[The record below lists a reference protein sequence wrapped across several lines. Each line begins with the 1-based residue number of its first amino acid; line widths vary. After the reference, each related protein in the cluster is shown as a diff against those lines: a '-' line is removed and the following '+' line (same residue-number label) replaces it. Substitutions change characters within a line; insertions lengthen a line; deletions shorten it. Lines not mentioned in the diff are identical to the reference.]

1 MSGTSGR
8 ALCFPLCTSSLRR
21 HALRGSALL
30 AWATAL
36 TALFAA
42 SGAHATT
49 PDDAK
54 GLWLSADGGAVIEFK
69 ACADKPTALCGRI
82 VWDKDAGKPSDTCG
96 IQIAQ
101 LDRFENEA
109 WRDGWVY
116 DPRDRKKYKG
126 ALRIKNGD
134 LHIRAFIGTEI
145 LGQTEQMRRV
155 QELPAAPV
163 CKS

>member
-1 MSGTSGR
+1 MSGTSGP
-8 ALCFPLCTSSLRR
+8 APGPSLRSLITGR
-21 HALRGSALL
+21 PVL
-30 AWATAL
+30 L
-36 TALFAA
+36 TALVTGLVTASAA
-42 SGAHATT
+42 YATT

-82 VWDKDAGKPSDTCG
+82 VWDKDAGKPADTCG
-96 IQIAQ
+96 VQIAQ

-134 LHIRAFIGTEI
+134 LHIRAYIGTEI

-155 QELPAAPV
+155 AELPAAPV